1 MAKFGFLLLII
12 LVLRLMIFY
21 SNPPKVTNIYKNP
34 VRQTSIFTNIKDK
47 IRDVYAQNL
56 NSREANLLMG
66 IVFGEKNL
74 DKESN
79 EAFKN
84 TGVLHVVAASGM
96 NVSMLVS
103 FLLVT
108 FVIFLR
114 RQHALILTFLAI
126 LFYTA
131 LADFQPSIVRAAIM
145 SGFALAAG
153 LVGRQNTSLLAPFLA
168 AFVMVFWDPEII
180 TSVGFILS
188 FAATA
193 GIILLDPVLKK
204 KIKSDLLED
213 FRTTIAAQLAT
224 TPIILFFFGTYSA
237 ISIPTNFLVLWTV
250 PPLMAL
256 GGVGALLGLIT
267 PILSAPFVL
276 LCLPLLLYF
285 RAVVEYFAMA
295 SSPVEIK
302 SIPWTLVAGYYLILL
317 ALIVLLRKRLKIAS

>member
-1 MAKFGFLLLII
+1 
-12 LVLRLMIFY
+12 
-21 SNPPKVTNIYKNP
+21 
-34 VRQTSIFTNIKDK
+34 
-47 IRDVYAQNL
+47 
-56 NSREANLLMG
+56 MG

-153 LVGRQNTSLLAPFLA
+153 LVGRQNTSLLAL
-168 AFVMVFWDPEII
+168 VMVFWDPEII